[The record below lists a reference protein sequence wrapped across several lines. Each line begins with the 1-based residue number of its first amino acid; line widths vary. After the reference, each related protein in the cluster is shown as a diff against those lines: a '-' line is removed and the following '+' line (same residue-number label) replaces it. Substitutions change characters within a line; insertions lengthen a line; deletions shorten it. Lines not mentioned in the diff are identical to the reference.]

1 MIEDEIFYPTCKVED
16 DDRLEGCYVE
26 HDGAKVLIAE
36 LLDNEPEAEFYDA
49 KVIVLSEMIKA
60 SRQGRGKALRGPV
73 RPGQGSRPDTQ
84 AIGER
89 LRERKQALMESS
101 STAPMLPPPHT
112 GQLHRARAGA
122 GPSGERRQRDLT

>member
-60 SRQGRGKALRGPV
+60 SRQGRGKALRGRHWRRSPP
-73 RPGQGSRPDTQ
+73 RPN
-84 AIGER
+84 R
-89 LRERKQALMESS
+89 LV
-101 STAPMLPPPHT
+101 PHPP
-112 GQLHRARAGA
+112 GW
-122 GPSGERRQRDLT
+122 S